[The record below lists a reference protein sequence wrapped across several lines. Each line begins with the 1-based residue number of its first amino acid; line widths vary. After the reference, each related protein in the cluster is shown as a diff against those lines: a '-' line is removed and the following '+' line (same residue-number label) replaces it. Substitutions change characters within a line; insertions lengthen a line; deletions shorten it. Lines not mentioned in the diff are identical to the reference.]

1 MTLEE
6 MKQKV
11 YALIEEYNEDADD
24 LTDDEDLATKMNTV
38 INQIQNEL
46 IRYKKIPAYTTK
58 EVKEGDEI
66 SLKDIDSMI
75 YQLNN
80 IRGVSY
86 DTMDDRVTF
95 EEDGEAKIYYY
106 KYPKKI
112 DMDTDDDY
120 KPLKLIHND
129 KYIMNLFGH
138 IHEKAKV
145 KPYGLNVGID
155 TNHYYPFSIEEVEF
169 YLVAILDYYDLNVF
183 M

>member
-11 YALIEEYNEDADD
+11 YAMIEEYSEDADD
-24 LTDDEDLATKMNTV
+24 LTEDEDLAAKINTV

-46 IRYKKIPAYTTK
+46 IRYKKIPAYTTR
-58 EVKEGDEI
+58 EVKEGEEI
-66 SLKDIDSMI
+66 ALSDIDSMI

-86 DTMDDRVTF
+86 DTMDNRVTF

-120 KPLKLIHND
+120 KFELSTDLLE
-129 KYIMNLFGH
+129 IM
-138 IHEKAKV
+138 
-145 KPYGLNVGID
+145 PYGVAADLLKSDVSSQYGSVYAARYREMLQQLDPRYGTGAVELSGGIR
-155 TNHYYPFSIEEVEF
+155 V
-169 YLVAILDYYDLNVF
+169 
-183 M
+183 